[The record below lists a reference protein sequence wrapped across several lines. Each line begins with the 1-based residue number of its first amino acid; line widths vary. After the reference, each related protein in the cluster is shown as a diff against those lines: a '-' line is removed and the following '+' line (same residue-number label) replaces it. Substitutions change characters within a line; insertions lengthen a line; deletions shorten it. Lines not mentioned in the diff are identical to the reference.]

1 MKRLFLMT
9 GIKYACEGGACLK
22 KTLEHLDDV
31 KPEVLIVKTMTE
43 KFGVVLKVLE
53 PIDNAEDDDMETTE
67 KRGVISRVDLM
78 DMLHLMEVSG
88 YDVIAG
94 KVAYVSKLGHA
105 LIEVDVLDDFMVCGA
120 DGIDAWHDW
129 NWVNAMAE
137 EGVIDYEMFSE
148 AQEAIMMLDLALEQP
163 GALSD
168 TMTVKCIRKLIK
180 VSRFDVS
187 METQRAL
194 ARYRQLV
201 PQHPSEKV
209 KAMTDALVKA
219 INDIGSK
226 ERMMAFRDE
235 YFPQVKARLDA
246 RRKELERHSPSDR
259 DALRQ
264 SAYEAL
270 RRLPDNLFYDISDK
284 GEMMHRL
291 LYIGNGI
298 PRRKLLM
305 LLDAVSV
312 WEGQTEEKVGDESVQ
327 FDVPSLPQ
335 MVRDDISESA
345 ELNFMFRQALA
356 DIAEKT
362 SKRGMIWKWSH
373 VKKVLEDLEFV
384 SQENPTEFGK
394 QMHQILEAS
403 SAGSIRKSVE
413 NHSIDKMVGAV
424 KYWELE
430 DRNPVKKI
438 LLAIG
443 ARFQS
448 LREKMKA

>member
-1 MKRLFLMT
+1 MT

-105 LIEVDVLDDFMVCGA
+105 LVEVDVPDDFMVCGA

-148 AQEAIMMLDLALEQP
+148 AQEAIRMLDLALEQP

-226 ERMMAFRDE
+226 ERMVAFRDE

-298 PRRKLLM
+298 PRKKLMM

-312 WEGQTEEKVGDESVQ
+312 WEEEEVEKIFVASASADEELFHFVHPLLDNDKAWDVHKCVRHLVCRFGVQ
-327 FDVPSLPQ
+327 EICDYL
-335 MVRDDISESA
+335 I
-345 ELNFMFRQALA
+345 EL
-356 DIAEKT
+356 
-362 SKRGMIWKWSH
+362 
-373 VKKVLEDLEFV
+373 
-384 SQENPTEFGK
+384 
-394 QMHQILEAS
+394 
-403 SAGSIRKSVE
+403 
-413 NHSIDKMVGAV
+413 
-424 KYWELE
+424 
-430 DRNPVKKI
+430 RNEKKI
-438 LLAIG
+438 LLP
-443 ARFQS
+443 QS
-448 LREKMKA
+448 LMTAYDELRRMGMPCETKGYDYKTFAKYYNK

>member
-148 AQEAIMMLDLALEQP
+148 AQEAIRMLDLALEQP

-270 RRLPDNLFYDISDK
+270 RRLPENLFYDISDK

-298 PRRKLLM
+298 PRKKLMM
-305 LLDAVSV
+305 LLDALSV
-312 WEGQTEEKVGDESVQ
+312 WEEEEVEIINETPLPVMVVRSISNDGRLNHLFRMAMARVAEQTG
-327 FDVPSLPQ
+327 
-335 MVRDDISESA
+335 
-345 ELNFMFRQALA
+345 
-356 DIAEKT
+356 
-362 SKRGMIWKWSH
+362 KRCSRWKWSH
-373 VKKVLEDLEFV
+373 VKKVLEDDGLIKEV
-384 SQENPTEFGK
+384 SPTEFGR
-394 QMHQILEAS
+394 QMHIILPQVLS
-403 SAGSIRKSVE
+403 DSIRQNIK
-413 NHSIDKMVGAV
+413 NNPLTFKGDDKGR
-424 KYWELE
+424 KYFELPNTNTY
-430 DRNPVKKI
+430 RNDLVCLGQEFDDLKI
-438 LLAIG
+438 EI
-443 ARFQS
+443 
-448 LREKMKA
+448 